1 MQKPRLGLVAYW
13 KNYDRKL
20 YLKAVQLA
28 DELGYESFW
37 VPEAWGYDAMPL
49 LTEMALH
56 TKRIKLGTGIMNVY
70 SRSPGLIAMGAATL
84 HEVSEGRFLLGIG
97 TSGARVVEGFHGR
110 SFDKPLSQTRE
121 VIKVVRGLLQG
132 ESLERIGS
140 DLHRYRPFKLATG
153 GTHYR
158 VPIYVAALKQKA
170 IESVG
175 ELADGWMPAFWPFHQ
190 FGRGLEW
197 LRTGA
202 TRAGRSLADLEV
214 APFTAAIPLGDR
226 GRVMAKEIVSFYV
239 GGMGDFYR
247 ELLSSLG
254 FADDCERI
262 ARLYADKETRA
273 QAKDAVPDAM
283 IDAMTVSGDPLSCR
297 SKLLS
302 LSEVGVTQ
310 PLLGLPPGASWP
322 ALSAY
327 LRVMAPNRSPSLLQL
342 ITSGAIRAATKVG
355 F

>member
-1 MQKPRLGLVAYW
+1 MQTPRMGLVAYW
-13 KNYDRKL
+13 KGYDRKR

-28 DELGYESFW
+28 DDLGYESFW
-37 VPEAWGYDAMPL
+37 VPEAWGYDAFSL
-49 LTEMALH
+49 LTEMALV
-56 TKRIKLGTGIMNVY
+56 TKRIKLCTGIVNVY
-70 SRSPGLIAMGAATL
+70 SRSPGLLAMSAATL
-84 HEVSEGRFLLGIG
+84 HEISEGRFVLGIG

-110 SFDKPLSQTRE
+110 RFDKPLSETRE
-121 VIKVVRGLLQG
+121 VIKVVRGLLRG
-132 ESLERIGS
+132 ESLDQVGS
-140 DLHRYRPFKLATG
+140 DLRRYRSFKLATLG
-153 GTHYR
+153 ANYQ

-190 FGRGLEW
+190 FDRGLDW

-202 TRAGRSLADLEV
+202 ERAGRNVRQIEI

-247 ELLSSLG
+247 ELLSGLG
-254 FADDCERI
+254 FAEDCDRI
-262 ARLYADKETRA
+262 AALYANKETRA
-273 QAKDAVPDAM
+273 KAKDAVPDDM

-297 SKLLS
+297 SKLLG
-302 LSEVGVTQ
+302 LAEFGVTQ
-310 PLLGLPPGASWP
+310 PLLGLPPGASFP

-342 ITSGAIRAATKVG
+342 MTSGAMRLANALR
-355 F
+355 